1 MDERNAYQPQGSAA
15 IPASGQQQ
23 QQPQGIG
30 NGAQTINPTAQQ
42 VGQEFVRQYYT
53 MFSQKPDQLHR

>member
-1 MDERNAYQPQGSAA
+1 MDERNAYQPQGSV
-15 IPASGQQQ
+15 PLSG
-23 QQPQGIG
+23 QPQGIG
-30 NGAQTINPTAQQ
+30 NGGQSINPTAQQ